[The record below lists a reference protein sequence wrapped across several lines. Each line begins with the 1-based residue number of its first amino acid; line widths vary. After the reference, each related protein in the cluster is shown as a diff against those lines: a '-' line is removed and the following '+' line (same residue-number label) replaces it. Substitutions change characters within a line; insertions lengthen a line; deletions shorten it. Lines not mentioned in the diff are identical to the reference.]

1 MLDYIFFHKTPLKKF
16 QAFLDTQKIPYEN
29 DTEFQASVEE
39 TGFTVSISDD
49 YEMDI
54 LDKVEDYYD
63 DMMELNA
70 ELVSAEEQ
78 ALEGAG
84 EIENAGIS
92 VNLSDGTTVLADVDP
107 NLIYKLS
114 EALSPSEI
122 LELINAIASAV
133 ENPDKRPL
141 CKRG

>member
-1 MLDYIFFHKTPLKKF
+1 MLDFIFFHETPLKKF
-16 QAFLDTQKIPYEN
+16 QGFLDGEEIAYEN

-49 YEMDI
+49 YE
-54 LDKVEDYYD
+54 LDVIDKIEDYYD
-63 DMMELNA
+63 EMMDLNA
-70 ELVSAEEQ
+70 QLISIEAEEN
-78 ALEGAG
+78 EG

-92 VNLSDGTTVLADVDP
+92 VNLADGSTVLADVDP

-114 EALSPSEI
+114 ATLTPEEI

-133 ENPDKRPL
+133 ENPDNRPL
-141 CKRG
+141 CKR

>member
-1 MLDYIFFHKTPLKKF
+1 MLDFIFFHETPLKKF
-16 QAFLDTQKIPYEN
+16 QGFLDGEEIAYEN

-49 YEMDI
+49 YE
-54 LDKVEDYYD
+54 LDVIDKIEDYYD
-63 DMMELNA
+63 EMMDLNA
-70 ELVSAEEQ
+70 QLISIEAEEN
-78 ALEGAG
+78 EG

-92 VNLSDGTTVLADVDP
+92 VNLADGSTVLADVDP

-114 EALSPSEI
+114 AALTPEEI

-133 ENPDKRPL
+133 ENPDNRPL
-141 CKRG
+141 CKR